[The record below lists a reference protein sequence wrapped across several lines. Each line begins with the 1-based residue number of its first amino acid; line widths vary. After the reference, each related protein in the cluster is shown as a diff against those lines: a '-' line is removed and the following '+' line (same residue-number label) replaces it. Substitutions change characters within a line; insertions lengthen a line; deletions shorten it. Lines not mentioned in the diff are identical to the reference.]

1 MTGRT
6 VAEWIGRTP
15 DSKVPAHV
23 RARIF
28 VTHGGTCYL
37 SGWKIGPADVWE
49 LEHVVPLSM
58 GGEHRESNLRPALR
72 DKHKIKTAAEATVRA
87 KADRVRAKHLGITRP
102 KHTWAKRPMNPPY
115 VSNTRQIEDDK

>member
-37 SGWKIGPADVWE
+37 SGRKIGPADVWE
-49 LEHVVPLSM
+49 LEHVTPLSM
-58 GGEHRESNLRPALR
+58 GGMHCESNLRPALR
-72 DKHKIKTAAEATVRA
+72 DKHKVKTAAEATVRA

-102 KHTWAKRPMNPPY
+102 KKAWPSRPFAQSTY
-115 VSNTRQIEDDK
+115 SNTRHVEEE